1 MMSAM
6 TPSRRNMWIA
16 IVAVAL
22 AQAAVL
28 GWMIW
33 QRAQLLSTGREIV
46 LEVIPV
52 DPRSLFQGDYV
63 ALGYDISRV
72 PITEGAPPIGRGSV
86 IYVTLQKTGER
97 WHQLTSSTTRPENL
111 APDQVFIKGRVEYAS
126 TPTSAAPGQASVH
139 YGIEDFFVPEGA
151 GRELEK
157 LVGQKKIDA
166 LIAVDAAGNAGIK
179 GLVADG
185 KRVYE
190 EPLL

>member
-1 MMSAM
+1 MSM
-6 TPSRRNMWIA
+6 SMSTSRRSMWIGIA
-16 IVAVAL
+16 VVAL
-22 AQAAVL
+22 AQATVL

-33 QRAQLLSTGREIV
+33 QRAHLLAAGREVV
-46 LEVIPV
+46 LEVLPV

-63 ALGYDISRV
+63 ALGYDITRV
-72 PITEGAPPIGRGSV
+72 PVTEGPLRRGSL

-97 WHQLTSSTTRPENL
+97 WHALAASTTRPENL
-111 APDQVFIKGRVEYAS
+111 PPDQVVIKGRVDFAS
-126 TPTSAAPGQASVH
+126 APTAAAPGQANVR

-157 LVGQKKIDA
+157 LVGQKKLDA
-166 LIAVDAAGNAGIK
+166 LVAVDGSGNAGIK
-179 GLVADG
+179 GLMVEG